1 MTVVIDSAFLADV
14 RSGAPKAIRLLD
26 QLIADRETAIVPS
39 VVAAEYL
46 TGSRDPDADLAA
58 LEAAAV
64 LLDYRLD
71 DARAASDIARR
82 ALPQGRFPGWMDVM
96 IGGFAKARGDLRIVT
111 RNARHF
117 SDNPTLGY

>member
-46 TGSRDPDADLAA
+46 TGSRDPDADVAA

-64 LLDYRLD
+64 LLDYQLD
-71 DARAASDIARR
+71 DAQAASDIARR
-82 ALPQGRFPGWMDVM
+82 AFLQGRFPGWMDVM

-117 SDNPTLGY
+117 PDNPTLGY